1 MTGGAS
7 WTLTVVAVL
16 DATVKPAKLV
26 YLQRWQGTGWETQA
40 KDVAAIV
47 ARFQPWRV
55 LADGNSIGDPLA
67 ETLQTEVRA
76 AVNAAT
82 GGRVPTVERFTF
94 GAESKAK
101 LIDRLTLGLSGR
113 AVQYPAHRVLLSEL
127 RAFEYGAVGGS
138 GRAKMGARSGAHDDV
153 VIALALAWFAAP
165 EGAPAPL
172 RERMML
178 GSQIGAG
185 RR

>member
-1 MTGGAS
+1 MLIKDLVEAKVIAPEEPWIRGYLG
-7 WTLTVVAVL
+7 L
-16 DATVKPAKLV
+16 PA
-26 YLQRWQGTGWETQA
+26 
-40 KDVAAIV
+40 
-47 ARFQPWRV
+47 
-55 LADGNSIGDPLA
+55 PLA
-67 ETLQTEVRA
+67 PNNGGT
-76 AVNAAT
+76 
-82 GGRVPTVERFTF
+82 GRVPTVERFTF

-165 EGAPAPL
+165 ECAPAPM
-172 RERMML
+172 RERVML
-178 GSQIGAG
+178 GSQVGL
-185 RR
+185 RRA

>member
-1 MTGGAS
+1 M
-7 WTLTVVAVL
+7 
-16 DATVKPAKLV
+16 
-26 YLQRWQGTGWETQA
+26 
-40 KDVAAIV
+40 
-47 ARFQPWRV
+47 
-55 LADGNSIGDPLA
+55 
-67 ETLQTEVRA
+67 
-76 AVNAAT
+76 
-82 GGRVPTVERFTF
+82 ERFTF

-165 EGAPAPL
+165 EGAPVPMRDRVL
-172 RERMML
+172 L
-178 GSQIGAG
+178 GSQMGVGI
-185 RR
+185 R